1 MIYCEI
7 HVRVSLSEHIYRFLF
22 VESTLLCFRSAIIEA
37 FVEKRLNKVV
47 FGLLLMTGSGIE
59 GI

>member
-22 VESTLLCFRSAIIEA
+22 VESTLLCFGSAIIEA